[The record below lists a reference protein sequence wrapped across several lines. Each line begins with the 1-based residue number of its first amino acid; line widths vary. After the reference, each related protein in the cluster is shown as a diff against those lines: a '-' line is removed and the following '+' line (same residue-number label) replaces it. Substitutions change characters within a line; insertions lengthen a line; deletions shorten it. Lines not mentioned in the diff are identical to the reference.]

1 MKEIREGLEKNLDI
15 SFYANSKYNW
25 EQMFHI
31 KDGLEENLDVSI
43 YDMLNQSL
51 IMNKWNKLD

>member
-31 KDGLEENLDVSI
+31 INISKKQQQKITNI
-43 YDMLNQSL
+43 
-51 IMNKWNKLD
+51 NKCY

>member
-43 YDMLNQSL
+43 YAKPEFDYEQME
-51 IMNKWNKLD
+51 